1 MEMEAIMLFISNVGF
16 PIAVATYL
24 LLRLE
29 PVIKGLQKSITGL
42 TLVMAKQQ
50 GLNQEQM
57 DKMLELYGI
66 TDDQKHRKIF

>member
-1 MEMEAIMLFISNVGF
+1 MEELVALISNVGF

-42 TLVMAKQQ
+42 TLVIARQQ
-50 GLNQEQM
+50 DQNHEQM
-57 DKMLELYGI
+57 EKMLEIYGVH
-66 TDDQKHRKIF
+66 DEQQHM

>member
-1 MEMEAIMLFISNVGF
+1 MEQIMLFISNVGF

-57 DKMLELYGI
+57 DKVKELYGLSE
-66 TDDQKHRKIF
+66 KNKRL